1 LRHRVE
7 GLPAHLLTRLGVAIV
22 PALNVVLPRMTVA
35 ENLEVG
41 GLFLMNRAALRR
53 ALTEILDRFPA
64 LAERRAQ
71 YAGSLSGGEQRLLAI
86 ARALLSEPRL
96 MLLDEPSIGLAPKAL
111 DEIFALLKRVNV
123 EASIDILMVEQNVRK
138 ALDIADRAYVMRVGG
153 MDFHGPSAEVAK
165 SDKLALAYLG
175 S

>member
-1 LRHRVE
+1 
-7 GLPAHLLTRLGVAIV
+7 
-22 PALNVVLPRMTVA
+22 M
-35 ENLEVG
+35 
-41 GLFLMNRAALRR
+41 
-53 ALTEILDRFPA
+53 
-64 LAERRAQ
+64 LAERRGQ
-71 YAGSLSGGEQRLLAI
+71 FAGSLSGGEQRQLAI

-111 DEIFALLKRVNV
+111 DQIFALLKRING